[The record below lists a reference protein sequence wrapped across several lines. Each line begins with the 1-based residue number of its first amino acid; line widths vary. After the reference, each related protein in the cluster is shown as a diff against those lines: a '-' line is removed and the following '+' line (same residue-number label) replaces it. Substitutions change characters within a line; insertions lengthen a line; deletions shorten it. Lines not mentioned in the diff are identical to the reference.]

1 MTERQA
7 RREAADAMRALTPL
21 IAWGL
26 VPETTLRATAEA
38 LNELAETL
46 RPYARSSRYEGT
58 NGIRLDA
65 EDGGA
70 GNASLWEGHCVIGA
84 SNPHAPPVELD
95 TTAEV
100 VVGRVQWGAAYEGQ
114 KGYVHGG
121 ALASALDVVLG
132 HAAAKAGRPAV
143 TGTMTLRFLRPVPI
157 DADVTLEAS
166 LVDVDGRK
174 VRVHAAMVVDGETAV
189 VGDATFITVAAE
201 RFGAP
206 AQQH

>member
-1 MTERQA
+1 
-7 RREAADAMRALTPL
+7 L

-38 LNELAETL
+38 LNELAEAL
-46 RPYARSSRYEGT
+46 RPYVRSSRYEGT
-58 NGIRLDA
+58 NGIQLGA
-65 EDGGA
+65 ADGGA
-70 GNASLWEGHCVIGA
+70 GNASLWEAHCVIGA
-84 SNPHAPPVELD
+84 SNPHAPPVEVD

-100 VVGRVQWGAAYEGQ
+100 VVGRVKWGAAYEGQ

-132 HAAAKAGRPAV
+132 HAAAKLGRPAV

-157 DADVTLEAS
+157 DVDVTLQAS

-174 VRVHAAMVVDGETAV
+174 VSVHADLVVDGDTAV

-206 AQQH
+206 LDRTSG